1 MKNLFQ
7 KVLFLLFLLLPFS
20 NIAQTIQLKIKL
32 FDLETNNY
40 ISNANIS
47 LSDKYFTTTNNIGEA
62 IFADLKTA
70 SYLIKI
76 SHISFNTF
84 ESKIEI
90 LSDTLLTIGLKPR
103 NINLKEVI
111 VTSSKYEQN
120 INLLPYS
127 VSTIGFKDI
136 QISPA
141 FTISDMLKS
150 ESGISL
156 MRDGI
161 WGTEISIRGLN
172 RANIVTMIDG
182 NRIETS
188 TDISARLSMFD
199 INDVERIEVIKGAA
213 SSLYGSGA
221 TGGIINIISKS
232 GNYSDKLKLRINYSG
247 GYNSVNDF
255 FSNGISLI
263 ASGSEWIVKLGGT
276 FRIAKNTKT
285 PSGELKNS
293 QFNDESFNALFRFRP
308 AENQEIKF
316 DYQQFNAYEVGIP
329 GAAPLFP
336 TNAIVTY
343 PKELRRLLSVEYKIN
358 NLTNSLIKLT
368 AKYFYQFISRD
379 VENIPGTVQ
388 FVPGTN
394 GQPPRRVSVL
404 KINPGADHNVNG
416 FQTQANF
423 KFNNHFLITG
433 FDFWKR
439 NYSGLRTRD
448 QKIDIL
454 NPTDST
460 VVRTVLKTIYEK
472 PLPDAN
478 FNSAGIYIQD
488 ETKLFDNLNLTFGG
502 RYDFIW
508 LDNSETLNP
517 LYEIN
522 DGVINNNPAGQ
533 KIIWNS
539 ESAQNK
545 SYVFNLGIIYSLNTV
560 SSIAFNISRSFR
572 SPSLEERYQY
582 IDLGSIVR
590 IGDPNLK
597 PEQGYFFDLGYRL
610 FTDKINITSS
620 IYLNSLTDLVTE
632 IPGIYEDRS
641 ALIKTNI
648 GKALL
653 YGFEYSF
660 NFNIIEQL
668 RIYNT
673 LSFVRGLDRQDDK
686 NLPQIPPL
694 NGTLGVEYYTFNWLS
709 ADFSA
714 TFFYEQNKVAQDEI
728 STPGYLIF
736 DLKLVFKDL
745 ILGDIKA
752 SFSTGIEN
760 ILNKEYRNHLST
772 NRGFILSEPG
782 RNFFLRAN
790 IQF

>member
-7 KVLFLLFLLLPFS
+7 NLIFLLVLFLPLS
-20 NIAQTIQLKIKL
+20 NNAQTVQLKIKL

-40 ISNANIS
+40 ISDANIS
-47 LSDKYFTTTNNIGEA
+47 LSDIYFTTTNNMGEA
-62 IFADLKTA
+62 IFAGIKTA
-70 SYLIKI
+70 GYSIKI
-76 SHISFNTF
+76 SHISFNIF
-84 ESKIEI
+84 ESKIDI
-90 LSDTLLTIGLKPR
+90 LSDTLLTIKLKPR
-103 NINLKEVI
+103 KINLKEVI
-111 VTSSKYEQN
+111 VTSGKYEQN

-127 VSTIGFKDI
+127 VSTISVKEI
-136 QISPA
+136 QTSPA
-141 FTISDMLKS
+141 FTIPDLLKF

-232 GNYSDKLKLRINYSG
+232 GSYSDKLNLRINYSG
-247 GYNSVNDF
+247 GFNSVNNF
-255 FSNGISLI
+255 FSNGINLI
-263 ASGSEWIVKLGGT
+263 AAGNEWIAKLGGT
-276 FRIAKNTKT
+276 FRNAENTKT

-293 QFNDESFNALFRFRP
+293 QFRDESFNALFRFRP
-308 AENQEIKF
+308 VENHEIKF
-316 DYQQFNAYEVGIP
+316 DYQQFNAFDVGIP

-343 PKELRRLLSVEYKIN
+343 PTELRRLLSVEYKIN
-358 NLTNSLIKLT
+358 NLSSSLIKLT

-388 FVPGTN
+388 FIPGAN

-404 KINPGADHNVNG
+404 KISPGADHNVNG
-416 FQTQANF
+416 FQTQTDF
-423 KFNNHFLITG
+423 KFNNHYLITG

-439 NYSGLRTRD
+439 NYVGLRTRD
-448 QKIDIL
+448 QKIEIL
-454 NPTDST
+454 NANDST
-460 VVRTVLKTIYEK
+460 VVRTVFKTIYEK

-478 FNSAGIYIQD
+478 FNSAGIYVQD
-488 ETKLFDNLNLTFGG
+488 EINLFDNLDLTLGG

-545 SYVFNLGIIYSLNTV
+545 SYVFNLGIIYSLNPV
-560 SSIAFNISRSFR
+560 SNIAFNMSRSFR

-590 IGDPNLK
+590 VGDPNLK

-610 FTDKINITSS
+610 FSDKINLNAS

-632 IPGIYEDRS
+632 IPGIYEERI
-641 ALIKTNI
+641 ALIKSNI

-668 RIYNT
+668 RSYNT
-673 LSFVRGLDRQDDK
+673 LSYTRGFDKQDDE

-694 NGTLGVEYYTFNWLS
+694 NGTLGFEYYPFNWLT
-709 ADFSA
+709 ADFSVNV
-714 TFFYEQNKVAQDEI
+714 FDEQNKVAQGEI
-728 STPGYLIF
+728 STPGYSIFNLRLIF
-736 DLKLVFKDL
+736 KNL
-745 ILGDIKA
+745 ILGNITT